1 MREITTQQLQKLS
14 EEFYRTEY
22 KLYKEAIKLL
32 NLELNSSYRYYS
44 KSDLKKIQESVE
56 LKPILSKQG
65 DME

>member
-14 EEFYRTEY
+14 EEFREEY
-22 KLYKEAIKLL
+22 KLYKDALKLL
-32 NLELNSSYRYYS
+32 NLDLNKSYRYYS
-44 KSDLKKIQESVE
+44 KSDLKKIEESVE